1 MVLCCFLREIQG
13 LVLGEEAFT
22 LGVHGQRARAVACAL
37 VSAPLERAGLCPL
50 PRFDQ
55 LCPLCAIFALLPL
68 RRAQMRPAAATCL
81 VLAAAL
87 SSVAASGDAVP
98 AAAAAREPKDGA
110 VALRPVAGAPA
121 LVHAADQ
128 KPLPSCG
135 EWVMF

>member
-1 MVLCCFLREIQG
+1 
-13 LVLGEEAFT
+13 
-22 LGVHGQRARAVACAL
+22 
-37 VSAPLERAGLCPL
+37 
-50 PRFDQ
+50 
-55 LCPLCAIFALLPL
+55 
-68 RRAQMRPAAATCL
+68 MRPAAATCL

-87 SSVAASGDAVP
+87 SSVAVSGDAVP

-135 EWVMF
+135 ERVSGFGYRV